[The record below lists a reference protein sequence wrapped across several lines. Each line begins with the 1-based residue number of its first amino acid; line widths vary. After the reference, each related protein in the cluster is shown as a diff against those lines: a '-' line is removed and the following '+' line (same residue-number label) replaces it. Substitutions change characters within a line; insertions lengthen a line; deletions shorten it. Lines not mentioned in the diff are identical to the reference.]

1 MKEAAAAF
9 EQEHGVKV
17 TVTAVMRQG
26 NPRRIGKMGIA
37 R

>member
-9 EQEHGVKV
+9 KQEHSVKV
-17 TVTAVMRQG
+17 TVTAVMQPG
-26 NPRRIGKMGIA
+26 NPRRIGKTGIA